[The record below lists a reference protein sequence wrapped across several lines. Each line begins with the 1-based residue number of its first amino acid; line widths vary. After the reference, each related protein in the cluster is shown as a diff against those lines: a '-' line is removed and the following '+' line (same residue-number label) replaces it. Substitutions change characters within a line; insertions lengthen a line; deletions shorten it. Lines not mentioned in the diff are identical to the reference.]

1 MKTLLRKIT
10 VLQRH
15 RTTFRGGGTPHRKTN
30 TGIGDIAQTFLMRGT
45 NGWGKIYPA
54 HTLLRGGQLGWG
66 HRTTLKDQTHPL
78 VLTVESNLDGDN
90 CFQDKCCMCI
100 YVSVTV
106 VSRSNFCKLSLCAK
120 FHTHSNVLSYKI

>member
-15 RTTFRGGGTPHRKTN
+15 RTTFRGGGTPHRKMN

-66 HRTTLKDQTHPL
+66 HRTTLKDQTPSRHNHTDTHEKLHSLLQSKKMLNKSSYTPGGLVVGWVPL
-78 VLTVESNLDGDN
+78 T
-90 CFQDKCCMCI
+90 
-100 YVSVTV
+100 
-106 VSRSNFCKLSLCAK
+106 
-120 FHTHSNVLSYKI
+120 